1 MKTRN
6 VILGVAFIGVGLA
19 LLAENFGLWEIS
31 LEKIAPFWPIMWILA
46 GLFAW
51 FDPQKRVMN
60 GATTL
65 LLILSIPLIFYAQ
78 ALKVRPN
85 FDWDQWDSD
94 EVEEEISSSK
104 TYQSFQVPN
113 DESVALANF
122 SITSGLG
129 KYKVE
134 ASEKALFSAEMKGRH
149 RQMKMTDGLE
159 NGVYQIQLTESE
171 KEKSTGRSSDL
182 LVRFHPR
189 PVWDM
194 AWEVGLGEV
203 DLDLKDFKIRDLS
216 LSAGLAEVKLKIG
229 TLQKETKIQL
239 KSGLADTKISI
250 PEQAGAEIRTESALS
265 SFDFEGFDEVE
276 KGVYRTA
283 NFAESKQKVWIE
295 IESGFAS
302 VEVKRYN

>member
-31 LEKIAPFWPIMWILA
+31 FEKIAPFWPIMWILA

-51 FDPQKRVMN
+51 FDPHKRVMN

-65 LLILSIPLIFYAQ
+65 LLIMSIPLIFYAQ

-113 DESVALANF
+113 DESVELANF

-129 KYKVE
+129 EYKVE

-171 KEKSTGRSSDL
+171 KEKSKGRSSDL